1 MTIEQESSGREDSSS
16 VTMVRSSPAQQLCFL
31 FLQSWFPV
39 GLPPPASLQLETHFG
54 GSIWCG
60 KSKLL
65 KVTSVYE
72 KGMCKEPLRLYLLI
86 SVIEGKLCQL
96 CGMWLQAPARYHC
109 QSFPNQI

>member
-1 MTIEQESSGREDSSS
+1 MP
-16 VTMVRSSPAQQLCFL
+16 VRSSPAQQLCFL

-65 KVTSVYE
+65 KDPWKICAY
-72 KGMCKEPLRLYLLI
+72 R
-86 SVIEGKLCQL
+86 CQL

-109 QSFPNQI
+109 QSFPNQT